1 MVDNHGLLRDGRG
14 VVGPRRT
21 AGVGRAARDADHR
34 QDPIAAATPGHIP
47 RPPTPPSR
55 PPSGWSSASLVETTF
70 SFKPGPH
77 QTAPSRDPSSLRPA
91 LESSPAPEHCR
102 PGFRRTVRPLL
113 QPAIWFEIRCSGA
126 PTGRWAWLRRRAE
139 TNLGQCFIVETVR
152 QRGGIEQNYFLIR
165 LLPRQTQGF
174 YL

>member
-21 AGVGRAARDADHR
+21 AGVCRTARDDR
-34 QDPIAAATPGHIP
+34 QDPVAASPQAISRG
-47 RPPTPPSR
+47 RPCHRHGLPQH
-55 PPSGWSSASLVETTF
+55 GALHHSSKRHS
-70 SFKPGPH
+70 SFEPGPH

-102 PGFRRTVRPLL
+102 PGLRQTVRPLL

-152 QRGGIEQNYFLIR
+152 QRGGIEQNYFLIP
-165 LLPRQTQGF
+165 LLPPQTQGF